1 MEWSNGG
8 RSEEEV
14 DRMISE
20 MINRTKGRFL
30 TQGVSFNKTCPRQ
43 LDLLK
48 KALMASKSF
57 SGLGKE
63 LLAIRFD
70 ESGAGR
76 GIVMPQMMRNEPKP
90 QNVGNFL

>member
-43 LDLLK
+43 LDLQKRLSWH
-48 KALMASKSF
+48 LSR
-57 SGLGKE
+57 LV
-63 LLAIRFD
+63 D
-70 ESGAGR
+70 
-76 GIVMPQMMRNEPKP
+76 
-90 QNVGNFL
+90 